1 MTETGKAVVE
11 LSANALKVLQRRYL
25 KKGENGELLETPEE
39 MFTRVARAVA
49 QAERLYNPAAP
60 VEQWERTFYELMT
73 SLEFL
78 PNSPTLMNAG
88 RELGQLSACFVL
100 PVGDSMESIFEA
112 IKNTALIHKSGGG
125 TGFSFSRVRPH
136 NDVVLS
142 TKGVSS
148 GPLSFM
154 SVFDAATETI
164 KQGGTRRG
172 ANMGIMRVDHPD
184 ILDFIHAKEDDDKLN
199 NFNISVA
206 VTDAFM
212 RAVEADGDY
221 ALVNPRSGETVRTLN
236 ARKVFKSMITLAWKN
251 GDPGVVFIDRINDD
265 NPTPQLGEIE
275 STNPCVT
282 GDTLVSTERGLERI
296 VDLHEGS
303 RLPDVLLD
311 SRLGG
316 ERRSAQALRVVA
328 SGVKPVFRLTT
339 HEGYEVRLTADHRVR
354 TQRGWVPADELRQG
368 ERLHLLD
375 RKGGFGSGGSERLG
389 MLLGWL
395 VGDGTVKATEAV
407 LSFFGDEK
415 QELAPAFAGMVEDE
429 AATHPLTE
437 RARRVRGY
445 DVGGRDEYRVKS
457 TRLGRIAEEHGLVP
471 GHKHLVPE
479 SVFTGCEAMQRGF
492 LTALFTADGHVSGSP
507 QKGVSV
513 RLTSISRRLLRDVQ
527 RVLLHF
533 GIPSRVY
540 IERRPAMQRELPDG
554 HGVSA
559 PCDCNAYH
567 ELVVSRDALTTFADE
582 VGFLSAAKQTKLRTL
597 LAGHRRGPY
606 TQSFTAR
613 FRSLEPDGV
622 EQVYDLTE
630 ARTHS
635 FAANGLVVHNCGEQP
650 LLPYESCNLGS
661 INLARVAE
669 QGHIDYGRLGRI
681 VKTAV
686 RFLDDVIDVNRY
698 PLPEIEQMTKGNRK
712 IGLGV
717 MGFAD
722 LLLRL
727 GIPYDSDEACKVA
740 GEVMDFVHT
749 EARATSE
756 ELAAERG
763 VFPNF
768 EGSIYDRPDMP
779 RVRNATTTTIA
790 PTGTISIIAGC
801 SSGIEPLFALS
812 YVRANVLDDD
822 RMVEVQPYFEQV
834 ARDRSFFSDELMK
847 KLAEHGTARGVDGVP
862 ADVQTLFATAHDITP
877 EWHIKLQSAFQRF
890 TDNAVS
896 KTVNFANSATVEDVE
911 KVYRLAFSSGCK
923 GVTIYRDGSREE
935 QVLNVGQTK
944 KTREREPALGGIA
957 TTRPSRP
964 RLLTGQTERMDTGC
978 GHLFIIMNDDEYGP
992 REVFA
997 NMGKAGGC
1005 ASSNTEAL
1013 GRLIS
1018 LALKK
1023 GAAPQEIVDHL
1034 KGIRCHVPYGMGPNA
1049 TLSCADAIGKALE
1062 RRYVTGAAA
1071 QSGHA
1076 PEPQLSLVEVAQGAC
1091 PECGGSMRHE
1101 GGCAVCNDPG
1111 CGFSKCS

>member
-1 MTETGKAVVE
+1 MTDTGNAVIE

-39 MFTRVARAVA
+39 MFRRVARAVS

-60 VEQWERTFYELMT
+60 VEEWEDTYYRLMT

-184 ILDFIHAKEDDDKLN
+184 ILDFITAKQDDDRLN

-212 RAVEADGDY
+212 RAVEADEDY
-221 ALVNPRSGETVRTLN
+221 PLVNPRSGETVRTLN
-236 ARKVFKSMITLAWKN
+236 ARKVFKSMVTLAWKN
-251 GDPGVVFIDRINDD
+251 GDPGIVFIDRINDD
-265 NPTPQLGEIE
+265 NPTPHLGEIE
-275 STNPCVT
+275 STNP
-282 GDTLVSTERGLERI
+282 
-296 VDLHEGS
+296 
-303 RLPDVLLD
+303 
-311 SRLGG
+311 
-316 ERRSAQALRVVA
+316 
-328 SGVKPVFRLTT
+328 
-339 HEGYEVRLTADHRVR
+339 
-354 TQRGWVPADELRQG
+354 
-368 ERLHLLD
+368 
-375 RKGGFGSGGSERLG
+375 
-389 MLLGWL
+389 
-395 VGDGTVKATEAV
+395 
-407 LSFFGDEK
+407 
-415 QELAPAFAGMVEDE
+415 
-429 AATHPLTE
+429 
-437 RARRVRGY
+437 
-445 DVGGRDEYRVKS
+445 
-457 TRLGRIAEEHGLVP
+457 
-471 GHKHLVPE
+471 
-479 SVFTGCEAMQRGF
+479 
-492 LTALFTADGHVSGSP
+492 
-507 QKGVSV
+507 
-513 RLTSISRRLLRDVQ
+513 
-527 RVLLHF
+527 
-533 GIPSRVY
+533 
-540 IERRPAMQRELPDG
+540 
-554 HGVSA
+554 
-559 PCDCNAYH
+559 
-567 ELVVSRDALTTFADE
+567 
-582 VGFLSAAKQTKLRTL
+582 
-597 LAGHRRGPY
+597 
-606 TQSFTAR
+606 
-613 FRSLEPDGV
+613 
-622 EQVYDLTE
+622 
-630 ARTHS
+630 
-635 FAANGLVVHNCGEQP
+635 CGEQP

-661 INLARVAE
+661 INLARIVPD
-669 QGHIDYGRLGRI
+669 GHIDYGELGRI
-681 VKTAV
+681 VRTAV

-698 PLPEIEQMTKGNRK
+698 PLPEIEAMTKGNRK

-722 LLLRL
+722 MLLRL
-727 GIPYDSDEACKVA
+727 QVPYDSEEACRIA
-740 GEVMDFVHT
+740 GEVMGFIHD
-749 EARATSE
+749 EARAESE
-756 ELAAERG
+756 ELARERG

-768 EGSIYDRPDMP
+768 EGSIFDRPEGA
-779 RVRNATTTTIA
+779 RVRNATVTTIA

-801 SSGIEPLFALS
+801 SSGIEPIFALS

-822 RMVEVQPYFEQV
+822 RMVEGHPYFEEV
-834 ARDRSFFSDELMK
+834 ARERGFYSDELMK
-847 KLAEHGTARGVDGVP
+847 KIAEVGSARHVDGIP
-862 ADVQTLFATAHDITP
+862 ADVQRVFATAHDITP
-877 EWHIKLQSAFQRF
+877 EWHIKLQSAFQRS

-896 KTVNFANSATVEDVE
+896 KTVNFPNEATVDDVE
-911 KVYRLAFSSGCK
+911 NVYRMAFRTGCK
-923 GVTIYRDGSREE
+923 GVTIYRDGSRDE

-944 KTREREPALGGIA
+944 KKRELEPGVGIA
-957 TTRPSRP
+957 TTRPARP
-964 RLLTGQTERMDTGC
+964 QLLTGETQRVDTGC
-978 GHLFIIMNDDEYGP
+978 GKLFVIMNDDEYGA

-1023 GAAPQEIVDHL
+1023 GASPQEVVEQL

-1062 RRYVTGAAA
+1062 RRYVAGAAA
-1071 QSGHA
+1071 QAGHA

-1091 PECGGSMRHE
+1091 PDCGGAIEHE
-1101 GGCAVCNDPG
+1101 GGCAVCRT
-1111 CGFSKCS
+1111 CGYSKCG

>member
-1 MTETGKAVVE
+1 MTETGKAVIE

-39 MFTRVARAVA
+39 MFRRVAGAIA

-60 VEQWERTFYELMT
+60 VEEWETTFYELMT

-172 ANMGIMRVDHPD
+172 AHMGIMRVDHPD
-184 ILDFIHAKEDDDKLN
+184 ILDFIMAKQDDDRLN

-212 RAVEADGDY
+212 RAVEADEEY
-221 ALVNPRSGETVRTLN
+221 PLVNPRSGDTVRTLN
-236 ARKVFKSMITLAWKN
+236 ARKVFKSMVTLAWKN
-251 GDPGVVFIDRINDD
+251 GDPGIVFIDRINED
-265 NPTPQLGEIE
+265 NPTPHLGEIE
-275 STNPCVT
+275 STNP
-282 GDTLVSTERGLERI
+282 
-296 VDLHEGS
+296 
-303 RLPDVLLD
+303 
-311 SRLGG
+311 
-316 ERRSAQALRVVA
+316 
-328 SGVKPVFRLTT
+328 
-339 HEGYEVRLTADHRVR
+339 
-354 TQRGWVPADELRQG
+354 
-368 ERLHLLD
+368 
-375 RKGGFGSGGSERLG
+375 
-389 MLLGWL
+389 
-395 VGDGTVKATEAV
+395 
-407 LSFFGDEK
+407 
-415 QELAPAFAGMVEDE
+415 
-429 AATHPLTE
+429 
-437 RARRVRGY
+437 
-445 DVGGRDEYRVKS
+445 
-457 TRLGRIAEEHGLVP
+457 
-471 GHKHLVPE
+471 
-479 SVFTGCEAMQRGF
+479 
-492 LTALFTADGHVSGSP
+492 
-507 QKGVSV
+507 
-513 RLTSISRRLLRDVQ
+513 
-527 RVLLHF
+527 
-533 GIPSRVY
+533 
-540 IERRPAMQRELPDG
+540 
-554 HGVSA
+554 
-559 PCDCNAYH
+559 
-567 ELVVSRDALTTFADE
+567 
-582 VGFLSAAKQTKLRTL
+582 
-597 LAGHRRGPY
+597 
-606 TQSFTAR
+606 
-613 FRSLEPDGV
+613 
-622 EQVYDLTE
+622 
-630 ARTHS
+630 
-635 FAANGLVVHNCGEQP
+635 CGEQP

-661 INLARVAE
+661 INLSRVVPD
-669 QGHIDYGRLGRI
+669 GHIDYGALGRI
-681 VKTAV
+681 VRTAV

-698 PLPEIEQMTKGNRK
+698 PLPEIEEMTKGNRK

-722 LLLRL
+722 MLLRL
-727 GIPYDSDEACKVA
+727 QVPYDSDEACRIA
-740 GEVMDFVHT
+740 GEVMSFIHE
-749 EARATSE
+749 EARAESE
-756 ELAAERG
+756 ELARERG

-768 EGSIYDRPDMP
+768 EGSIFDSPAGA
-779 RVRNATTTTIA
+779 RVRNATVTTIA

-822 RMVEVQPYFEQV
+822 RMVESHPYFEQV
-834 ARDRSFFSDELMK
+834 TRERDFYSEELMK
-847 KLAEHGTARGVDGVP
+847 KIADVGSARHVDGVP
-862 ADVQTLFATAHDITP
+862 PDVQQVFATAHDITP
-877 EWHIKLQSAFQRF
+877 EWHIKLQAAFQKS

-896 KTVNFANSATVEDVE
+896 KTVNFPNEATVDDVE
-911 KVYRLAFSSGCK
+911 NVYRMAFRTGCK
-923 GVTIYRDGSREE
+923 GVTIYRDGSRDE

-944 KTREREPALGGIA
+944 KKREPEAGLGIA
-957 TTRPSRP
+957 TTRPARP
-964 RLLTGQTERMDTGC
+964 QLLTGETQRMDTGC
-978 GHLFIIMNDDEYGP
+978 GKLFVIMNDDEFGP

-1023 GAAPQEIVDHL
+1023 GASAQEIVEQL

-1062 RRYVTGAAA
+1062 RRYVAGAAA
-1071 QSGHA
+1071 QAGHA

-1091 PECGGSMRHE
+1091 PDCGGAIEHE
-1101 GGCAVCNDPG
+1101 GGCVVCRT
-1111 CGFSKCS
+1111 CGYSKCG